1 MSITTDILSLRRD
14 RSSSVETLLAL
25 IGWEHQAWTR
35 NHKMS
40 RHYAVEQAADVV
52 LMNVAAHAAEADKYL
67 TAPDSAGPESRAVA
81 GTRKRRRTGP
91 GVYFQRLLR
100 KHQPC

>member
-1 MSITTDILSLRRD
+1 MSIATNILNLRRD

-25 IGWEHQAWTR
+25 IDWEHQAWTR

-67 TAPDSAGPESRAVA
+67 TAPDSAGPETRAFVR
-81 GTRKRRRTGP
+81 TRKGRRSGP
-91 GVYFQRLLR
+91 GWLHQRRLVA
-100 KHQPC
+100 